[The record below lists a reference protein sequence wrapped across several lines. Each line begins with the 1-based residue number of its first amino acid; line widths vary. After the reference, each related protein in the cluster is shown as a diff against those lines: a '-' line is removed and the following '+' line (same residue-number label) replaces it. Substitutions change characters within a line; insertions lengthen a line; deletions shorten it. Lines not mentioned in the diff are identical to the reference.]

1 MKKNYN
7 KNLFEQETDKVLTC
21 SNKCGITYVNKLV

>member
-7 KNLFEQETDKVLTC
+7 KNLFKQEKNKALTC
-21 SNKCGITYVNKLV
+21 SNKCGITYANELV